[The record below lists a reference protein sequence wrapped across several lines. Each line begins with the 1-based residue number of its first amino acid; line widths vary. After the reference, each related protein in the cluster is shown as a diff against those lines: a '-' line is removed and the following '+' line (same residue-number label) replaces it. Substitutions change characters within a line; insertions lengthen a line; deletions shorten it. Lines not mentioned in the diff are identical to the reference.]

1 MNKCMNRHGRN
12 FAILSIILTLIF
24 LLVGCDLINPSGE
37 NEPINDNVSPVI
49 EEIDFLPDEIT
60 RSDIKQ
66 VITVERMY
74 KALTDEEK
82 AQVTNYDK
90 LSKAIEDKNY
100 LQDLDNKL
108 VEEFDNISLFL
119 DEAIPEVIEATIS
132 SINLP
137 DTYTYT
143 DSRQSITYR
152 ISYSISDTSVI
163 NGFGEVAHQANDCDV
178 DVEINVKCSYN
189 NLEKDY
195 VKKIKVERNANL
207 MFDHEILV
215 AYWYGRYQELTEAD
229 YESIDIINYSF
240 AQIAENENGWYI
252 DGRLNNLSSFAKA
265 KEKGIKI
272 CLSLGGWHDD
282 SSFWDTYAKAARTEA
297 NRVAVA
303 NAILEVVKEYNLDGI
318 DMDWEYPKSADKNNF
333 TLLMRQIRDTLKAYN
348 KDLLITAAIPAGDW
362 IGSRFDLASLNDVL
376 DLFYIMT
383 YDLDDGMNCNHLSS
397 LSDAKDAVAFFIK
410 NKVAKEKIVIGSAFY
425 GRIYEGVSD
434 NGKGGLGVKASKKN
448 ETTFDN
454 IKENY
459 LSRLGKGVTK
469 YYDEEAEAY
478 YLYDSQNNIFIT
490 YEDTESVT
498 DKWNYV
504 VEAGI
509 GGLMYWCYNDDKSN
523 TLMKAINAAQ
533 KNNK

>member
-1 MNKCMNRHGRN
+1 MFERSLK
-12 FAILSIILTLIF
+12 TIF
-24 LLVGCDLINPSGE
+24 FSFLLLASLLLVGCIQ
-37 NEPINDNVSPVI
+37 NEPEPDIVDKFEDVASVI
-49 EEIDFLPDEIT
+49 DEIEMLPET
-60 RSDIKQ
+60 IEKEDIKQ
-66 VITVERMY
+66 VQNVEKMY
-74 KALTDEEK
+74 KALSEERQ
-82 AQVTNYDK
+82 ALVTNYEK
-90 LSKAIEDKNY
+90 LAKAIEAKNY
-100 LQDLDNKL
+100 LQELPNKL
-108 VEEFDNISLFL
+108 LAEFDK
-119 DEAIPEVIEATIS
+119 IETLVLES
-132 SINLP
+132 LP
-137 DTYTYT
+137 DVVTYLESNIDLIDTYNYVDERKT
-143 DSRQSITYR
+143 IVYR
-152 ISYSISDTSVI
+152 ISYTFSDLDII
-163 NGFGEVAHQANDCDV
+163 NGLGEVFHPAADTYV
-178 DVEINVKCSYN
+178 DARINVKCSYN
-189 NLEKDY
+189 NLEKEY
-195 VKKIKVERNANL
+195 EKKIKVERNAS
-207 MFDHEILV
+207 FVADHSLLV
-215 AYWYGRYQELTEAD
+215 AYWYGKYQELTAVD

-240 AQIAENENGWYI
+240 AQIAKNESGWYI

-272 CLSLGGWHDD
+272 CLSLGGWHDN
-282 SSFWDTYAKAARTEA
+282 SSFWDTYAEAAKTEA

-303 NAILEVVKEYNLDGI
+303 NAILEVVKQYNLDGI
-318 DMDWEYPKSADKNNF
+318 DMDWEYPKSADRTNY
-333 TLLMRQIRDTLKAYN
+333 TLLMKQIRDTLKAYN

-362 IGSRFDLASLNDVL
+362 IGSRFDLANLNDVL

-383 YDLDDGMNCNHLSS
+383 YDLDDGMYCNHLSS
-397 LSDAKDAVAFFIK
+397 LNDAKDAVSFFTK
-410 NKVAKEKIVIGSAFY
+410 NKVDSQKIVIGSAFY

-434 NGKGGLGVKASKKN
+434 NGKGGLGVKASKKD

-478 YLYDSQNNIFIT
+478 YLYDSENNIFIT

-504 VEAGI
+504 VESKI